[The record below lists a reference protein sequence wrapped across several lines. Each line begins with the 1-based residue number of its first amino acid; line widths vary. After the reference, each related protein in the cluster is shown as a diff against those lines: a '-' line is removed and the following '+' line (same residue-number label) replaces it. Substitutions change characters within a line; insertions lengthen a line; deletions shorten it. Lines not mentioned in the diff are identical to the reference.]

1 MKLETIQPIE
11 GITPGA
17 LWTTL
22 YVLLAL
28 CLIVITVYK
37 VVEIIRKERERKQ
50 ARRPELADEISGK
63 VLEKLEPR
71 LAEIDR
77 KLANDK
83 ALIDNHT
90 RQIAAVEARQDAMER
105 GQKAQC
111 RGVLALLNHELHNGN
126 SDEMERA
133 QAGMNDYL
141 IDK

>member
-1 MKLETIQPIE
+1 LETIQPIE

-141 IDK
+141 IEK

>member
-1 MKLETIQPIE
+1 METIQPIE

-50 ARRPELADEISGK
+50 ARRPELADEISRK

>member
-1 MKLETIQPIE
+1 METIQPIE

-17 LWTTL
+17 LWNTL

>member
-1 MKLETIQPIE
+1 METIQPIE

-141 IDK
+141 IEK

>member
-1 MKLETIQPIE
+1 METIQPIE

-71 LAEIDR
+71 LADIDR

>member
-1 MKLETIQPIE
+1 MENVQPIQ

-22 YVLLAL
+22 YVLLAF
-28 CLIVITVYK
+28 CLIIAAVYR
-37 VVEIIRKERERKQ
+37 VVEIVRKERERKQ
-50 ARRPELADEISGK
+50 AKKPELADEISGK
-63 VLEKLEPR
+63 VLDKLEPR
-71 LAEIDR
+71 LADIDR

-83 ALIDNHT
+83 ALIDNHN

>member
-1 MKLETIQPIE
+1 METIQPIE

>member
-1 MKLETIQPIE
+1 METIQPIE

-28 CLIVITVYK
+28 CLIIITVYK